1 MKRTA
6 TSRNRRRQEDAE
18 PRVSR
23 LHRPDEMSLEE
34 WQRRLRKQFASEQ
47 PFRIENI
54 GEHPIFSDYRVT
66 NPARGSVHRVAI
78 RSAEPGRNYCSCP
91 DFRTNHLGTCKHI
104 EFTLATLL
112 ARRGAKRAFLAGY
125 EPPYSSISVEYGPQR
140 HVLFRASG
148 DCPKALRRL
157 VTRHFD
163 KAGRLTADGFAR
175 FDRFVTAAKEI
186 DPELRI
192 YDDVLPFVTEVRDA
206 ARRTDAIAEAFP
218 DGIRSRRFDRLLAV
232 RLYDYQKEG
241 ALFAARAGRSLIGD
255 EMGLGKTAQAIAA
268 AEIMAGFLDVERV
281 LVVCP
286 TSLKHQ
292 WQREIASFSK
302 RPARVIEGLR
312 PARAA
317 AYATDEFFKITNYD
331 TVHIDLD
338 LIARWSPDLIILD
351 EAQRIKNWSTRT
363 ARSVKQLASP
373 YAMVLTG
380 TPLENRI
387 EELVSIVE
395 FIDPFRLG
403 PTFRL
408 LDAHQM
414 RDENGRV
421 VGYRDLDR
429 LGTTLAPVLIRRRK
443 REVMAQLPERLEKT
457 FFVPMTREQFVHH
470 RENEEIVARI
480 AARWRRSRHL
490 SERDQRR
497 LMIALQR
504 MRMSCDSSYLLD
516 EKSDHGTKAGEIL
529 TLLGEIFEDPGT
541 KVVIFSQWLRMHE
554 ILAKRIAAAGWGHV
568 LFHGGIDSHA
578 RAKLVDRFRDDP
590 ECRIFLSTDAGG
602 VGLNLQHA
610 SVVINV
616 DLPWNPAVL
625 EQRIGRVHRIG
636 QRAPVRVVNFVAEGT
651 IEQGM
656 LSVLRFKKSLFAGV
670 LDGGETEVFLGK
682 GRLDRFMESIERVT
696 AEIQAVPVPAET
708 PADAGVSEPSVP
720 EAGAPARAEPLSEP
734 LVDPLTRLLESGV
747 GFLRQLEA
755 ALPAES
761 DSGGNGGKSTM
772 RRIEARQ
779 DADGSTFLAVPM
791 PSREAVARFTDG
803 LAALLR
809 SMLP

>member
-1 MKRTA
+1 
-6 TSRNRRRQEDAE
+6 
-18 PRVSR
+18 
-23 LHRPDEMSLEE
+23 MSLEE

-47 PFRIENI
+47 PFRLENI
-54 GEHPIFSDYRVT
+54 GEHPIFSDFRVT

-78 RSAEPGRNYCSCP
+78 RSAEPGRNFCSCA

-112 ARRGAKRAFLAGY
+112 AKRGAKRAFLAGY
-125 EPPYSSISVEYGPQR
+125 EPPYSSISVEYGSQR
-140 HVLFRASG
+140 HVLFRASA

-157 VTRHFD
+157 TTRHFD
-163 KAGRLTADGFAR
+163 EAGRLTADGFAR
-175 FDRFVTAAKEI
+175 FDRFVTAVKEI

-206 ARRTDAIAEAFP
+206 ARRAEAIAEAFP

-255 EMGLGKTAQAIAA
+255 EMGLGKTIQAIAA
-268 AEIMAGFLDVERV
+268 AEIMAGSLDIERV
-281 LVVCP
+281 LIVCP

-292 WQREIASFSK
+292 WQREITSFSK
-302 RPARVIEGLR
+302 RMARVIEGLR
-312 PARAA
+312 PVRAA
-317 AYATDEFFKITNYD
+317 AYSTDEFFKITNYD
-331 TVHIDLD
+331 TVHTDLD
-338 LIARWSPDLIILD
+338 LIARWSPDLVILD
-351 EAQRIKNWSTRT
+351 EAQRIKNWSTRV

-373 YAMVLTG
+373 YAIVLTG

-429 LGTTLAPVLIRRRK
+429 LSTTLAPVVIRRRK

-457 FFVPMTREQFVHH
+457 FFVPMTREQLVQH

-480 AARWRRSRHL
+480 AAKWRRSRHL

-516 EKSDHGTKAGEIL
+516 ESSDHGAKAGEIL
-529 TLLGEIFEDPGT
+529 TLLGEIFEEPGT

-568 LFHGGIDSHA
+568 LFHGGIDSRA

-682 GRLDRFMESIERVT
+682 GRLDRFMESIEQVT
-696 AEIQAVPVPAET
+696 AEIPPVPVASET
-708 PADAGVSEPSVP
+708 PADVGPPETSVP
-720 EAGAPARAEPLSEP
+720 EAGAPAAAP
-734 LVDPLTRLLESGV
+734 LVDPLVHPLARLLESGV
-747 GFLRQLEA
+747 GLLRQLEA
-755 ALPAES
+755 ALPAET
-761 DSGGNGGKSTM
+761 DPGGNGGQSTV

-803 LAALLR
+803 VAALLR

>member
-1 MKRTA
+1 
-6 TSRNRRRQEDAE
+6 
-18 PRVSR
+18 
-23 LHRPDEMSLEE
+23 MSLEE
-34 WQRRLRKQFASEQ
+34 WQRRLRKQFAGEQ

-54 GEHPIFSDYRVT
+54 GEHPVFSDYRVT

-78 RSAEPGRNYCSCP
+78 RGAEPGRNYCSCA

-140 HVLFRASG
+140 HVSFRASG
-148 DCPKALRRL
+148 DCPAALRRL
-157 VTRHFD
+157 AARHFD
-163 KAGRLTADGFAR
+163 EAGRLTANGLAR
-175 FDRFVTAAKEI
+175 FDRFVTAATGI
-186 DPELRI
+186 DPDLRI

-206 ARRTDAIAEAFP
+206 ARRAEAIVAAFP
-218 DGIRSRRFDRLLAV
+218 EGIRSRRFDRLLAV
-232 RLYDYQKEG
+232 PLYDYQKEG

-255 EMGLGKTAQAIAA
+255 EMGLGQTIQAIAA
-268 AEIMAGFLDVERV
+268 AEIMAALLGVERV

-312 PARAA
+312 AARAA
-317 AYATDEFFKITNYD
+317 AYGTDEFFKITNYD
-331 TVHIDLD
+331 TVHADLD
-338 LIARWSPDLIILD
+338 LIDRWSPGLVILD

-363 ARSVKQLASP
+363 ARSVKQIASP
-373 YAMVLTG
+373 YAIVLTG

-421 VGYRDLDR
+421 VGYRDLDQ
-429 LGTTLAPVLIRRRK
+429 LSTTLAPVVIRRRK

-457 FFVPMTREQFVHH
+457 FFVPMTNEQLVHH

-480 AARWRRSRHL
+480 VAKWRRYRHL

-497 LMIALQR
+497 LTIALQR

-529 TLLGEIFEDPGT
+529 TLLGEIFEEPGT

-554 ILAKRIAAAGWGHV
+554 ILAGRIAAAGWGHV
-568 LFHGGIDSHA
+568 LFHGGIDSRA
-578 RAKLVDRFRDDP
+578 RGKLVDRFRDDP

-636 QRAPVRVVNFVAEGT
+636 QRAPVRVVNFVAERT

-656 LSVLRFKKSLFAGV
+656 LSVLSFKKSLFAGV
-670 LDGGETEVFLGK
+670 LDGGEKEVFLGK

-696 AEIQAVPVPAET
+696 AEIQPVPVAAET
-708 PADAGVSEPSVP
+708 SLEVAEPEPGVP
-720 EAGAPARAEPLSEP
+720 EAGTPAFVEPLA
-734 LVDPLTRLLESGV
+734 RLLESGV

-755 ALPAES
+755 TLPSEA
-761 DSGGNGGKSTM
+761 DPGGNGGKPAP

-779 DADGSTFLAVPM
+779 DADGSPFLAVPM

-803 LAALLR
+803 LTALLR
-809 SMLP
+809 SVLP

>member
-1 MKRTA
+1 
-6 TSRNRRRQEDAE
+6 
-18 PRVSR
+18 
-23 LHRPDEMSLEE
+23 MSLEE
-34 WQRRLRKQFASEQ
+34 WQRRLRKQFATEQ
-47 PFRIENI
+47 PFRLENV
-54 GEHPIFSDYRVT
+54 GEHPIFSDFRVT

-78 RSAEPGRNYCSCP
+78 RSAEPGQNYCSCA

-104 EFTLATLL
+104 EFTLAKLL
-112 ARRGAKRAFLAGY
+112 AKRGAKRAFLAGY
-125 EPPYSSISVEYGPQR
+125 EPPYSSISVEYGSQR
-140 HVLFRASG
+140 HVLFRVSG

-157 VTRHFD
+157 VARHFD

-192 YDDVLPFVTEVRDA
+192 YDDVLPFVAEVRDA
-206 ARRTDAIAEAFP
+206 ARRTEAIAEAFP
-218 DGIRSRRFDRLLAV
+218 DGMRSRGFDRLLPV

-255 EMGLGKTAQAIAA
+255 EMGLGKTIQAIAA
-268 AEIMAGFLDVERV
+268 AEIMATLLGVERV

-286 TSLKHQ
+286 TTLKHQ

-302 RPARVIEGLR
+302 RSARVIEGLR

-338 LIARWSPDLIILD
+338 LISRWSPDLVILD

-363 ARSVKQLASP
+363 ARSVKQIASP
-373 YAMVLTG
+373 YAIVLTG

-408 LDAHQM
+408 LDAHQT

-421 VGYRDLDR
+421 VGYRNLDQ
-429 LGTTLAPVLIRRRK
+429 LSKTLAPVVIRRRK

-457 FFVPMTREQFVHH
+457 FFVPMTREQLVHH

-480 AARWRRSRHL
+480 AAKWRRSRHL

-529 TLLGEIFEDPGT
+529 TLLDEIFEEPGT

-554 ILAKRIAAAGWGHV
+554 LLAKRIAAAGWGHV
-568 LFHGGIDSHA
+568 LFHGGIDSRA

-636 QRAPVRVVNFVAEGT
+636 QRAPVRVVNFVAKGT

-656 LSVLRFKKSLFAGV
+656 LSLLRFKKSLFAGV

-696 AEIQAVPVPAET
+696 AEIQPVPVAAEPPANAGPPEGGV
-708 PADAGVSEPSVP
+708 PAAGP
-720 EAGAPARAEPLSEP
+720 PALAEPLVEP
-734 LVDPLTRLLESGV
+734 LARLLESGV
-747 GFLRQLEA
+747 GFLKQLEA
-755 ALPAES
+755 ALPAET
-761 DSGGNGGKSTM
+761 DPGGNGRKSTV

>member
-1 MKRTA
+1 
-6 TSRNRRRQEDAE
+6 
-18 PRVSR
+18 
-23 LHRPDEMSLEE
+23 MSLEE

-54 GEHPIFSDYRVT
+54 GEHPIFSDFRVT

-78 RSAEPGRNYCSCP
+78 RSAEPGRNYCSCA

-112 ARRGAKRAFLAGY
+112 KRRGAKRAFLAGY

-148 DCPKALRRL
+148 DCPQALRRL
-157 VTRHFD
+157 ATRHFD

-175 FDRFVTAAKEI
+175 FDRFVTAAKEL

-192 YDDVLPFVTEVRDA
+192 YDDVLSFVTEVRDA
-206 ARRTDAIAEAFP
+206 ARRAEAIAEAFP
-218 DGIRSRRFDRLLAV
+218 DGIRSRRFERLLAV

-255 EMGLGKTAQAIAA
+255 EMGLGKTIQAIAA
-268 AEIMAGFLDVERV
+268 AEIMAGCLDIERV

-331 TVHIDLD
+331 TVHADLD
-338 LIARWSPDLIILD
+338 LIARWSPDLVILD

-363 ARSVKQLASP
+363 ARSVKQIASP
-373 YAMVLTG
+373 YAIVLTG

-421 VGYRDLDR
+421 VGYRN
-429 LGTTLAPVLIRRRK
+429 LGQLSKTLAPLVIRRRK
-443 REVMAQLPERLEKT
+443 REVLAQLPERLEKT
-457 FFVPMTREQFVHH
+457 FFVPMTREQLVHH
-470 RENEEIVARI
+470 RENQEVVARI
-480 AARWRRSRHL
+480 AAKWRRSRHL

-516 EKSDHGTKAGEIL
+516 EQSDHGTKAGEIL
-529 TLLGEIFEDPGT
+529 TLLGEIFEEPGT

-554 ILAKRIAAAGWGHV
+554 ILARRIAAAGWGHV
-568 LFHGGIDSHA
+568 LFHGGIDSRA
-578 RAKLVDRFRDDP
+578 RGKLIDCFRDDP

-656 LSVLRFKKSLFAGV
+656 LAVLRFKKSLFAGV

-682 GRLDRFMESIERVT
+682 GRLDRFMESIEQVT
-696 AEIQAVPVPAET
+696 AEIQPVPVAEET
-708 PADAGVSEPSVP
+708 PADTSSPEPSVP
-720 EAGAPARAEPLSEP
+720 EADPPALAAPLVEPLA
-734 LVDPLTRLLESGV
+734 RLLESGV
-747 GFLRQLEA
+747 GFLKQLEA
-755 ALPAES
+755 ALPAEA
-761 DSGGNGGKSTM
+761 DPRGNGGKSTV

-779 DADGSTFLAVPM
+779 DADGSPYLAVPM

-809 SMLP
+809 SMWP

>member
-1 MKRTA
+1 MKSTTSSRT
-6 TSRNRRRQEDAE
+6 RRRQADAE

-78 RSAEPGRNYCSCP
+78 RSAEPGRNYCSCA

-148 DCPKALRRL
+148 DCPRALRRL

-163 KAGRLTADGFAR
+163 EAGRLTAEGFAR
-175 FDRFVTAAKEI
+175 FDRLVTAAKEI

-192 YDDVLPFVTEVRDA
+192 YDDVLSFVTEVRDV
-206 ARRTDAIAEAFP
+206 ARRAEAIAEAFP
-218 DGIRSRRFDRLLAV
+218 DGSGSRRFDRLLAV

-255 EMGLGKTAQAIAA
+255 EMGLGKTIQAIAA
-268 AEIMAGFLDVERV
+268 AEIMAGLLGVERV

-312 PARAA
+312 PARAQ
-317 AYATDEFFKITNYD
+317 AYGTDEFFKITNYD
-331 TVHIDLD
+331 TVHVDLD
-338 LIARWSPDLIILD
+338 LIARWSPELVILD

-363 ARSVKQLASP
+363 ARSVKQIASP
-373 YAMVLTG
+373 YAIVLTG

-421 VGYRDLDR
+421 IGYRDLGQ
-429 LGTTLAPVLIRRRK
+429 LSTTLAPVVIRRRK

-457 FFVPMTREQFVHH
+457 FFVPMTREQLVHH

-480 AARWRRSRHL
+480 AAKWRRFRHL

-529 TLLGEIFEDPGT
+529 TLLGEILEEPGMEEPGT

-554 ILAKRIAAAGWGHV
+554 ILGKGIAAAGWDHV
-568 LFHGGIDSHA
+568 LFHGGIDSRT
-578 RAKLVDRFRDDP
+578 RAKLVDRFREDP

-616 DLPWNPAVL
+616 DMPWNPAVL
-625 EQRIGRVHRIG
+625 EQRVGRVHRIG

-696 AEIQAVPVPAET
+696 AEIQPAPVAAET
-708 PADAGVSEPSVP
+708 STEVAEPEPGVP
-720 EAGAPARAEPLSEP
+720 EAGAPALAEPLA
-734 LVDPLTRLLESGV
+734 RLLESGV

-755 ALPAES
+755 TLPAEA
-761 DSGGNGGKSTM
+761 DPGDNGGKSTM

-779 DADGSTFLAVPM
+779 DPDGSTFLAVPM

-803 LAALLR
+803 LTALLR
-809 SMLP
+809 SMLA

>member
-1 MKRTA
+1 
-6 TSRNRRRQEDAE
+6 
-18 PRVSR
+18 
-23 LHRPDEMSLEE
+23 MSLEE
-34 WQRRLRKQFASEQ
+34 WQRRLRKQFAGEQ
-47 PFRIENI
+47 PFRVENI

-78 RSAEPGRNYCSCP
+78 RSAEPGRNYCSCA

-104 EFTLATLL
+104 EFTLAKLL
-112 ARRGAKRAFLAGY
+112 TRRGAKRAFLAGY
-125 EPPYSSISVEYGPQR
+125 EPPYSSVSVEYGPQR

-163 KAGRLTADGFAR
+163 EAGRLTAEGFAR
-175 FDRFVTAAKEI
+175 FDRFVIAAREI
-186 DPELRI
+186 DSELRI

-206 ARRTDAIAEAFP
+206 ARCAEAIAEAFP
-218 DGIRSRRFDRLLAV
+218 EGTRSRRFDRLLAV

-255 EMGLGKTAQAIAA
+255 EMGLGKTIQAIAA
-268 AEIMAGFLDVERV
+268 AEIMAGSLGVERV

-302 RPARVIEGLR
+302 RSARVIEGLR

-317 AYATDEFFKITNYD
+317 AYGADAFFKITNYD
-331 TVHIDLD
+331 TVHADLD
-338 LIARWSPDLIILD
+338 LIARWSPDLVVLD

-363 ARSVKQLASP
+363 ARSVKQIASP
-373 YAMVLTG
+373 YAIVLTG

-421 VGYRDLDR
+421 VGYRDLDQ
-429 LGTTLAPVLIRRRK
+429 LSTTLAPIVIRRRK

-457 FFVPMTREQFVHH
+457 FFVPMTREQLVHH

-480 AARWRRSRHL
+480 AAKWRRSRHL
-490 SERDQRR
+490 SERDQRL

-516 EKSDHGTKAGEIL
+516 EESDHGTKAGEIL
-529 TLLGEIFEDPGT
+529 TLLGEIFEEPGT

-554 ILAKRIAAAGWGHV
+554 LLAKRIAAAGWEHV
-568 LFHGGIDSHA
+568 LFHGGIDSRA
-578 RAKLVDRFRDDP
+578 RGKLVDRFRDDP

-696 AEIQAVPVPAET
+696 AEIQPAPVAAEMT
-708 PADAGVSEPSVP
+708 ADAGLP
-720 EAGAPARAEPLSEP
+720 ETGVASASASPLAEPLA
-734 LVDPLTRLLESGV
+734 RLLESGV

-755 ALPAES
+755 ALPAEN
-761 DSGGNGGKSTM
+761 DPNGNGGKSTV

-779 DADGSTFLAVPM
+779 DADGSMFLAVPM

-809 SMLP
+809 SMQP

>member
-1 MKRTA
+1 
-6 TSRNRRRQEDAE
+6 
-18 PRVSR
+18 
-23 LHRPDEMSLEE
+23 MSIEE
-34 WQRRLRKQFASEQ
+34 WQRRLRKQFAGEQ

-66 NPARGSVHRVAI
+66 NPVRGSVHRVAI
-78 RSAEPGRNYCSCP
+78 RSAEPGRNYCSCA
-91 DFRTNHLGTCKHI
+91 DFRINHLGTCKHI

-112 ARRGAKRAFLAGY
+112 KRRGAKRAFLAGY
-125 EPPYSSISVEYGPQR
+125 EPPYSSISVEYGSQR
-140 HVLFRASG
+140 HVLFRASA
-148 DCPKALRRL
+148 DCPQALQRL

-163 KAGRLTADGFAR
+163 KAGQLTADGFAR

-192 YDDVLPFVTEVRDA
+192 YDDVLSFVTEIRDA
-206 ARRTDAIAEAFP
+206 ARRAEAIAEAFP
-218 DGIRSRRFDRLLAV
+218 EGIRSRRFDRLLAV
-232 RLYDYQKEG
+232 PLYDYQKEG

-255 EMGLGKTAQAIAA
+255 EMGLGKTIQAIAA
-268 AEIMAGFLDVERV
+268 AEIMAALLGVERV

-292 WQREIASFSK
+292 WQREIESFSK

-312 PARAA
+312 PARDA
-317 AYATDEFFKITNYD
+317 AYGSDEFFKITNYD
-331 TVHIDLD
+331 SVHADLD
-338 LIARWSPDLIILD
+338 LISRWSPDLVILD

-363 ARSVKQLASP
+363 ARNVKQIASP
-373 YAMVLTG
+373 YAIVLTG

-429 LGTTLAPVLIRRRK
+429 LSTTLAPVVIRRRK
-443 REVMAQLPERLEKT
+443 REVMTQLPERLEKT
-457 FFVPMTREQFVHH
+457 FFVPMTREQLVHH

-480 AARWRRSRHL
+480 AAKWRRSRHL

-516 EKSDHGTKAGEIL
+516 ESSDHGTKASEIL
-529 TLLGEIFEDPGT
+529 TLLAEIFEEPGT

-554 ILAKRIAAAGWGHV
+554 LLAKRIAAAGWGHV
-568 LFHGGIDSHA
+568 LFHGGIDSRA
-578 RAKLVDRFRDDP
+578 RGKLVDRFRDDP
-590 ECRIFLSTDAGG
+590 QCRIFLSTDAGG

-682 GRLDRFMESIERVT
+682 GRLDRFMESIEQVT
-696 AEIQAVPVPAET
+696 AEIQLVPVAEEIL
-708 PADAGVSEPSVP
+708 AEAGVP
-720 EAGAPARAEPLSEP
+720 EAGGAQAGASALAEPLA
-734 LVDPLTRLLESGV
+734 RLLESGV
-747 GFLRQLEA
+747 GFLKQLEA
-755 ALPAES
+755 ALPTEH
-761 DSGGNGGKSTM
+761 DPGGSGGGKSTL
-772 RRIEARQ
+772 RQIEARQ

>member
-1 MKRTA
+1 MKRART
-6 TSRNRRRQEDAE
+6 RDAE

-23 LHRPDEMSLEE
+23 LHRPEEMPLEE
-34 WQRRLRKQFASEQ
+34 WQRRLRKQYATEQ
-47 PFRIENI
+47 PFRLENI

-78 RSAEPGRNYCSCP
+78 RGAEPGRNYCSCA

-125 EPPYSSISVEYGPQR
+125 EPPYSSISVEYGPRR
-140 HVLFRASG
+140 HVLFRAGG

-157 VTRHFD
+157 AARHFD
-163 KAGRLTADGFAR
+163 EAGRLTADGFAR
-175 FDRFVTAAKEI
+175 FDRFVSAAKEL

-206 ARRTDAIAEAFP
+206 ARRAEAVAEAFP
-218 DGIRSRRFDRLLAV
+218 DGMRSRRFDRLLAV
-232 RLYDYQKEG
+232 PLYDYQKEG

-255 EMGLGKTAQAIAA
+255 EMGLGKTIQAIAA
-268 AEIMAGFLDVERV
+268 AEIMAGFLGIERV

-292 WQREIASFSK
+292 WQREIESFSK

-317 AYATDEFFKITNYD
+317 AYGTDEFFKVTNYD
-331 TVHIDLD
+331 TVHTDLD
-338 LIARWSPDLIILD
+338 LIARWSPDLVILD

-363 ARSVKQLASP
+363 ARSVKQIASP
-373 YAMVLTG
+373 YAIVLTG

-429 LGTTLAPVLIRRRK
+429 LSATLAPIVIRRRK
-443 REVMAQLPERLEKT
+443 REVLAQLPERLEKT
-457 FFVPMTREQFVHH
+457 FFVPMTREQLVHH

-480 AARWRRSRHL
+480 AAKWRRSRHL

-516 EKSDHGTKAGEIL
+516 ERSDHGTKAGEIL
-529 TLLGEIFEDPGT
+529 TLLGEIFEEPGT

-554 ILAKRIAAAGWGHV
+554 ILAARIAAAGWGHV
-568 LFHGGIDSHA
+568 LFHGGIDSRA

-590 ECRIFLSTDAGG
+590 ECRIFLATDAGG

-670 LDGGETEVFLGK
+670 LDGGEKEVFLGK

-696 AEIQAVPVPAET
+696 AEIQPVPPEPVV
-708 PADAGVSEPSVP
+708 PA
-720 EAGAPARAEPLSEP
+720 AGAPTLEE
-734 LVDPLTRLLESGV
+734 PLTRLLESGV

-755 ALPAES
+755 ALPAET
-761 DSGGNGGKSTM
+761 GGKPAV

>member
-1 MKRTA
+1 M
-6 TSRNRRRQEDAE
+6 
-18 PRVSR
+18 
-23 LHRPDEMSLEE
+23 
-34 WQRRLRKQFASEQ
+34 
-47 PFRIENI
+47 
-54 GEHPIFSDYRVT
+54 
-66 NPARGSVHRVAI
+66 
-78 RSAEPGRNYCSCP
+78 
-91 DFRTNHLGTCKHI
+91 
-104 EFTLATLL
+104 
-112 ARRGAKRAFLAGY
+112 
-125 EPPYSSISVEYGPQR
+125 
-140 HVLFRASG
+140 
-148 DCPKALRRL
+148 
-157 VTRHFD
+157 
-163 KAGRLTADGFAR
+163 
-175 FDRFVTAAKEI
+175 
-186 DPELRI
+186 
-192 YDDVLPFVTEVRDA
+192 
-206 ARRTDAIAEAFP
+206 
-218 DGIRSRRFDRLLAV
+218 
-232 RLYDYQKEG
+232 
-241 ALFAARAGRSLIGD
+241 
-255 EMGLGKTAQAIAA
+255 
-268 AEIMAGFLDVERV
+268 
-281 LVVCP
+281 
-286 TSLKHQ
+286 
-292 WQREIASFSK
+292 
-302 RPARVIEGLR
+302 IEGLR

-317 AYATDEFFKITNYD
+317 AYETDEFFKITNYD
-331 TVHIDLD
+331 TVHTDLD
-338 LIARWSPDLIILD
+338 LISRWSPDLVILD
-351 EAQRIKNWSTRT
+351 EAQRIKNWSTRV
-363 ARSVKQLASP
+363 ARSVKQIASP
-373 YAMVLTG
+373 YAIVLTG

-421 VGYRDLDR
+421 VGYRDLDQ
-429 LGTTLAPVLIRRRK
+429 LSKTLAPVVIRRRK

-470 RENEEIVARI
+470 RENQEIVARI
-480 AARWRRSRHL
+480 AAKWRRSRHL

-516 EKSDHGTKAGEIL
+516 EQSDHGTKAGEIL
-529 TLLGEIFEDPGT
+529 TLLGEIFEEPGT

-554 ILAKRIAAAGWGHV
+554 ILAKRLAAAGWGHV
-568 LFHGGIDSHA
+568 LFHGGIDS
-578 RAKLVDRFRDDP
+578 RTRGKLVDRFRDDP
-590 ECRIFLSTDAGG
+590 ECPIFLSTDAGG

-682 GRLDRFMESIERVT
+682 GRLDRFMESIEQVT
-696 AEIQAVPVPAET
+696 AEIQPVPVAAET
-708 PADAGVSEPSVP
+708 PADVNPPERSIS
-720 EAGAPARAEPLSEP
+720 EAGAPALAEPLA
-734 LVDPLTRLLESGV
+734 RLLESGV

-755 ALPAES
+755 ALPAEG
-761 DSGGNGGKSTM
+761 DPRGNGGKSTA